1 MFHFPYSDFGHR
13 PRRVYV
19 IINPTCGSSSGWN
32 TWIKVEPFFVLA
44 HVHTEVIG
52 KLISWAEY
60 LISMSQIGSKMVSVC

>member
-52 KLISWAEY
+52 KLISWQS
-60 LISMSQIGSKMVSVC
+60 I

>member
-1 MFHFPYSDFGHR
+1 MFHFPYTDFGHR

-19 IINPTCGSSSGWN
+19 IINPTCGSNSGWN

-52 KLISWAEY
+52 KLIS
-60 LISMSQIGSKMVSVC
+60 